1 MPEAIRMDSNG
12 ADSQVDGRTRLLSA
26 AAAEFSR
33 RGFAGASI
41 ATIARGAGV
50 GKSTV
55 FHHFESKEA
64 LYLAVIR
71 EAAAEFGQTLNTVL
85 STTEDPGR
93 CIAEFQR
100 RHLAHLQRNAEV
112 ARLVLRELQE
122 PFDERCETLVRD
134 VLSPNF
140 QRLVGYLKEAAEAG
154 LIRSNLDPAVVA
166 LTLLGANVLYF
177 QSREALAVL
186 PGHDLADNPDGFAR
200 AVSDV
205 VFRGLVQRGE
215 Q

>member
-1 MPEAIRMDSNG
+1 MDSNG
-12 ADSQVDGRTRLLSA
+12 ADSQVDGRTRLLSS

>member
-1 MPEAIRMDSNG
+1 MSEAIPVDIRDTDNP
-12 ADSQVDGRTRLLSA
+12 DGRARLLSA

-33 RGFAGASI
+33 RGFSGASI
-41 ATIARGAGV
+41 AAIARGAGV

-55 FHHFESKEA
+55 FHHFESKDA

-85 STTEDPGR
+85 SITEDPGR

-140 QRLVGYLKEAAEAG
+140 RCLVGYLKEAAEAG
-154 LIRSNLDPAVVA
+154 LIRSSLDPAVAA

-177 QSREALAVL
+177 QSRAALAVL
-186 PGHDLADNPDGFAR
+186 PDQDLADDPDSFAR

-205 VFRGLVQRGE
+205 VFQGLAKRGKQ
-215 Q
+215 